1 MSLTIASVN
10 VNGIRAAC
18 KQRNENNPGMNAWLE
33 ETSADIVLMQEVR
46 ATPQQAEKALAP
58 ALGRG
63 AGTDTPHG
71 KRGEATTSPQSP
83 TGQRHAG
90 RNWLIP
96 RPDNSD
102 SIGHRQI
109 DNVGDVA
116 HSCSR

>member
-1 MSLTIASVN
+1 MASHGPSQSQSSSRV
-10 VNGIRAAC
+10 VVHLASSARRIGRSTTPPACIVTGQCRCRGI
-18 KQRNENNPGMNAWLE
+18 
-33 ETSADIVLMQEVR
+33 
-46 ATPQQAEKALAP
+46 
-58 ALGRG
+58 
-63 AGTDTPHG
+63 DTPHG